1 VKGMNDLYRKAFLPL
16 LGFFGGL
23 AWLVTGLIIG
33 FCTSP
38 EQIEFLGL
46 TLIVVGLVLIIV
58 GGCYFVGIA
67 DDGIKRLQNS
77 FRKKSEKNP

>member
-1 VKGMNDLYRKAFLPL
+1 MDDYSGKSFLPL

-46 TLIVVGLVLIIV
+46 TLVVVGLVLIIV

-67 DDGIKRLQNS
+67 DDRIKRFQNS
-77 FRKKSEKNP
+77 FRKLNKKG